1 MYDLSNAIFA
11 IYAYLETEIMTAT
24 TPNQNKTQI
33 GEIKEMA
40 IALAIK
46 DFSPSIITEE
56 YVKQNNIVDS
66 EWKLIQTHVHHDR
79 SQLTF
84 DSGVGILAQKNGVAF
99 IERIKKDNTQLQI
112 KSVANRCVSKLTDAE
127 YQGIKLEAK
136 RLIPIPNNDA
146 ARSYLTEFLLAS
158 GPWQNYGQAPVKTG
172 INLLYDLGR
181 CKLNIA
187 ISEAVI
193 KQENKEDAWSQDMG
207 GLLFSGTFK
216 YPSFSGER
224 MIRAKQAIANTQQ
237 DWEEFNQIVDSVF
250 LNRENGILQKILF
263 D

>member
-1 MYDLSNAIFA
+1 
-11 IYAYLETEIMTAT
+11 MTAT
-24 TPNQNKTQI
+24 TPHQNKTQL

-40 IALAIK
+40 IALAVK

-56 YVKQNNIVDS
+56 FIRQNNIINP
-66 EWKLIQTHVHHDR
+66 EWKITQTPFVHHDR

-84 DSGVGILAQKNGVAF
+84 DSGVAILAQKNGMAF
-99 IERIKKDNTQLQI
+99 IEKVSTLNRPKHDTQLQI
-112 KSVANRCVSKLTDAE
+112 KSVADRCVSKLSNAE
-127 YQGIKLEAK
+127 YQGVKIDAK
-136 RLIPIPNNDA
+136 RLIPIPNNGA
-146 ARSYLTEFLLAS
+146 ARSYLTEFLVAS

-172 INLLYDLGR
+172 INFLYDLGR

-216 YPSFSGER
+216 YPAFDGER
-224 MIRAKQAIANTQQ
+224 MIRAKQVISNSQQ
-237 DWEEFNQIVDSVF
+237 DWEEFNQIVDRIF
-250 LNRENGILQKILF
+250 LNQENGILQRFLF
-263 D
+263 E